1 MHSGGRRGGG
11 LVLAILLILGLAA
24 AGGGGYGLYA
34 QLTRHATAAEARA
47 AGQRE
52 VATRW
57 LRMSAG
63 QIFPRTVSYLSTA
76 SGGHWSA
83 RLVGIAPQ
91 APCAA
96 ATDPAA
102 GTALM
107 RSGCDTVLRATY
119 ADASGTLIA
128 TVGIAVM
135 PSAARAGAAFS
146 VIQEGVGQGV
156 LAVPFPGTVAD
167 LFGNAQRAVFG
178 QQDQGPYILFD
189 SVGFADGRVTHVA
202 DSDSALRDLG
212 DGIVHA
218 VAGIFVAPGNP
229 CREKDIRC

>member
-1 MHSGGRRGGG
+1 VRSRGLGAG
-11 LVLAILLILGLAA
+11 SLVVAILLILGVAA
-24 AGGGGYGLYA
+24 AGGGGFGLYT
-34 QLTRHATAAEARA
+34 QLTRHATAAESRA

-63 QIFPRTVSYLSTA
+63 QIFPRTVSYLSTG

-91 APCAA
+91 ASCAA

-102 GTALM
+102 GAALV
-107 RSGCDTVLRATY
+107 RSGCETVLRATY

-135 PSAARAGAAFS
+135 PSAARAGGAFS
-146 VIQEGVGQGV
+146 AIQEGVDQGV
-156 LAVPFPGTVAD
+156 LAAPFPGTVAD
-167 LFGNAQRAVFG
+167 RFGNAQRAVFG
-178 QQDQGPYILFD
+178 QQDRGPYILFD
-189 SVGFADGRVTHVA
+189 AVGFADGRVTHMA

-212 DGIVHA
+212 DGIVRA
-218 VAGIFVAPGNP
+218 VAGLFAAPGNP